1 MRLLQDVRKV
11 VSRIAD
17 DTRTPAEIIVK
28 PQILRNLCWTDEP
41 RKRDVAEF
49 LKSQAP
55 VTGR

>member
-11 VSRIAD
+11 VSQIAD

-49 LKSQAP
+49 LNRRRP
-55 VTGR
+55 